1 MASTLSPHNQGYD
14 KDLHALS
21 LRDQCENFSAGIS
34 RNVIPGSE
42 ISALGQDK
50 CIPGSQISAFDQVP
64 KQWDCP
70 HLNSHWHHMMVLYSL
85 QPCRDLA
92 SPSCLIFVKLDGY
105 SVIIHHSFYFIS
117 LIKQV
122 PGFLHLLTILGF
134 LSYELTIHTF

>member
-14 KDLHALS
+14 KNLHALS

-42 ISALGQDK
+42 ISA
-50 CIPGSQISAFDQVP
+50 FDQVLLGCP
-64 KQWDCP
+64 QQWGCP
-70 HLNSHWHHMMVLYSL
+70 HLHSHCHLTMVLYSL
-85 QPCRDLA
+85 QPSRNLS

-122 PGFLHLLTILGF
+122 PAFLHLLTILGF